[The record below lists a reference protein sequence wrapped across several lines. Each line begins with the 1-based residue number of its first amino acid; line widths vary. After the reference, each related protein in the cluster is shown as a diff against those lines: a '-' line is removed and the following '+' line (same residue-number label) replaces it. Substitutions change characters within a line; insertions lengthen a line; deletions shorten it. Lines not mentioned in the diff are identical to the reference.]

1 MDLCDRKLAR
11 RTDADDQR
19 DGRDKEQLAKH
30 VEAGSEASRDAGS
43 IPAASIGHK
52 ANRE

>member
-19 DGRDKEQLAKH
+19 DGRKSKIWL
-30 VEAGSEASRDAGS
+30 ST
-43 IPAASIGHK
+43 
-52 ANRE
+52 

>member
-19 DGRDKEQLAKH
+19 DGRE
-30 VEAGSEASRDAGS
+30 S
-43 IPAASIGHK
+43 
-52 ANRE
+52 NRWLSM